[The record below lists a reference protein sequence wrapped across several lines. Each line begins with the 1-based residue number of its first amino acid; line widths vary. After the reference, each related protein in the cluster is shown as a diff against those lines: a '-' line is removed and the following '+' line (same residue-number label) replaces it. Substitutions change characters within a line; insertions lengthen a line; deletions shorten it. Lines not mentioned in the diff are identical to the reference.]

1 MQMNFAGLSQV
12 RRTIHSARR
21 EVLLAVPRGGPALD
35 GEVDLTAARI
45 VAGAPGVSVRVYLP
59 PADPEDTALPRC
71 ELVGLAKQGVE
82 VHTAPAQNP
91 RMVIVDRS
99 VVVLARNR
107 TDYGDGALI
116 GHGLP
121 FTPMLVRM
129 LTSAAQEDDHEPRP
143 AEEPLTPLSREIL
156 RQLSRGPRTRRPPAT
171 WAWRCAPTA
180 GRWPGSWTPST
191 RPAVSRP
198 ATPQRSAT
206 GCDLSRPGAPR
217 ASIPRTSGMNAHGQ
231 APAVI
236 EAHGIGKSYRT
247 PGRLRLLPR
256 RRAPAARPARRAMED
271 VSFRIA
277 SGRAS
282 RFSDSTAP
290 ASPRSSRPSAGSSGP
305 TRGR

>member
-35 GEVDLTAARI
+35 GEVDLTAART

-59 PADPEDTALPRC
+59 PAGPEDTDLPRC
-71 ELVGLAKQGVE
+71 ELAGLAKQGVE

-129 LTSAAQEDDHEPRP
+129 LTSAAQGDDHEPRP

-156 RQLSRGPRTRRPPAT
+156 RQLSRGAKDEAAARDLGMALRT
-171 WAWRCAPTA
+171 
-180 GRWPGSWTPST
+180 
-191 RPAVSRP
+191 
-198 ATPQRSAT
+198 
-206 GCDLSRPGAPR
+206 
-217 ASIPRTSGMNAHGQ
+217 
-231 APAVI
+231 
-236 EAHGIGKSYRT
+236 Y
-247 PGRLRLLPR
+247 
-256 RRAPAARPARRAMED
+256 RRAVARLMNSLDAT
-271 VSFRIA
+271 
-277 SGRAS
+277 S
-282 RFSDSTAP
+282 RFQ
-290 ASPRSSRPSAGSSGP
+290 AGYAAAQ
-305 TRGR
+305 RNWL